1 MLLIIE
7 FLSGAVAG
15 IALGRWVRS
24 YSFGWVINALVGGI
38 GGLILE
44 WPTTRVLG
52 LGRFIGP
59 VGNVVGLTPAILIGS
74 IVVGLLGGLIL
85 VLLAGLQERS
95 YEPEIDTGKAK
106 VTRCRA
112 MSIGS
117 SLSFWS

>member
-24 YSFGWVINALVGGI
+24 YSLGWFVDAVIGGI

-44 WPTTRVLG
+44 WPATRVPG

-74 IVVGLLGGLIL
+74 VVVGLLGGFIL
-85 VLLAGLQERS
+85 VLLAGFARTL
-95 YEPEIDTGKAK
+95 I
-106 VTRCRA
+106 RA
-112 MSIGS
+112 
-117 SLSFWS
+117 